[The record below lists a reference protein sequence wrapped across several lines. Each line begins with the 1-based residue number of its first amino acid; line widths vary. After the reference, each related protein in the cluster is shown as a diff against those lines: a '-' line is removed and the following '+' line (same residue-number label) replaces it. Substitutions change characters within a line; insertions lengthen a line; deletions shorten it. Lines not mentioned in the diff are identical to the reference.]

1 MDRSDPPHLTP
12 LQERAMWA
20 MARLSKVTYA
30 TRLEDGTDPPWV
42 VMSTVRA
49 LHRKGLVDLDVRERM
64 VVTTSSSDDQA
75 PVVEWRSPIVWDACL
90 TRAGQEWVAVRM
102 VEIEGLAPPPPLATV

>member
-1 MDRSDPPHLTP
+1 MTIHEPSRLTA

-20 MARLSKVTYA
+20 LARLPRLTYA

-49 LHRKGLVDLDVRERM
+49 LHRKGLVDLDIRERM
-64 VVTTSSSDDQA
+64 SVATQDR
-75 PVVEWRSPIVWDACL
+75 EWQSPIPWDAIL
-90 TRAGQEWVAVRM
+90 TRAGQEWVAAHM
-102 VEIEGLAPPPPLATV
+102 VEIEGLASPPPVAMV